1 MTREWVV
8 GQFGV
13 TIRWVRWS
21 DAILGRQHGMAL
33 TPARRDAP
41 QRIAF
46 NPGGP
51 KAIYAVLAGDV
62 KRATFVP
69 QCTVDWNR
77 ARHNHQIV
85 HQIRCGAF
93 LWVFAGLRTA

>member
-1 MTREWVV
+1 MLSWGASTEW
-8 GQFGV
+8 
-13 TIRWVRWS
+13 RS
-21 DAILGRQHGMAL
+21 
-33 TPARRDAP
+33 RRPVAMP
-41 QRIAF
+41 L
-46 NPGGP
+46 NESLSTLGGP

-77 ARHNHQIV
+77 ARHNHQFV